1 MVNYF
6 KYQILV
12 LFLLIIATG
21 CGVYS
26 FQQGSIPP
34 EVQTISIAN
43 IYNESGGGPSNL
55 GQIFTEKLKSYYQQN
70 SRLSIVNDNGDW
82 QLEGKIVSY
91 QVLPISIQGDKG
103 AANRLTIRLQIK
115 FINTNDEKLNFDQG
129 FSFFQDYEANQTLTL
144 VETNLIQEISERI
157 VFDIFNKTTSNW

>member
-1 MVNYF
+1 M
-6 KYQILV
+6 
-12 LFLLIIATG
+12 
-21 CGVYS
+21 
-26 FQQGSIPP
+26 
-34 EVQTISIAN
+34 
-43 IYNESGGGPSNL
+43 
-55 GQIFTEKLKSYYQQN
+55 
-70 SRLSIVNDNGDW
+70 SIVNDNGDW